1 MDNQKLISIN
11 TNQSSINS
19 NNQPSITSNNQPLTP
34 IKLDFNFI
42 STPYIEKK
50 AIYDI
55 KTFIENTEKK
65 NLCINTS
72 K

>member
-1 MDNQKLISIN
+1 MDNQNPISIN
-11 TNQSSINS
+11 TNH
-19 NNQPSITSNNQPLTP
+19 PSITYNKPLTP
-34 IKLDFNFI
+34 IKLDFNYI

-55 KTFIENTEKK
+55 KHFIEKTEKK
-65 NLCINTS
+65 NLSINTS

>member
-1 MDNQKLISIN
+1 MDNQKPISIN
-11 TNQSSINS
+11 TNQSSITY
-19 NNQPSITSNNQPLTP
+19 NNNIPLTP

-55 KTFIENTEKK
+55 KHFIEKTEKK
-65 NLCINTS
+65 NLSITS

>member
-1 MDNQKLISIN
+1 MDNHKLISIDTTYSSN
-11 TNQSSINS
+11 TSK
-19 NNQPSITSNNQPLTP
+19 TP

-55 KTFIENTEKK
+55 QTFIEKTENK
-65 NLCINTS
+65 LFINTS